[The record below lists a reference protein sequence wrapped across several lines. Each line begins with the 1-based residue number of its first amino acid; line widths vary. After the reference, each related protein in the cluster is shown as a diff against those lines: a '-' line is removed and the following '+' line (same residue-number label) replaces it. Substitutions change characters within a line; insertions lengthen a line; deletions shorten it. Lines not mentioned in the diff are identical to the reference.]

1 MANVTHNPLVSI
13 IVRTKDRPKLLKR
26 ALKSISAQTYRPIE
40 VVLVNDGGCDL
51 DVRELK
57 GTLGD
62 IPLNYV
68 RLEKNMGR
76 SHAGN
81 TGIENAKGKYIGFLD
96 DDDEF
101 YPNHAVT
108 LVSFLEKS
116 DYSVAYTDS
125 VMVYKEYNPDTH
137 DLDKDVKKE
146 LAFSQD
152 FNYDKLVFENY
163 IPLMCLMFG
172 RKVLVG
178 SGGFDNSFDLYEDWD
193 LLIRVGRKYPFY
205 HIKEIT
211 ANYNQWS
218 VDFQISQVNRDPVFL
233 RQAYLKVLSTHNDKI
248 TPNRIHDYMSEFVHA
263 RHVLKEFKRES
274 DVYRE
279 ALKDRDSRI
288 DGLYAELREQGAELG
303 RILEE
308 LKEKGPQLEK
318 LRDELKEQERRG
330 DELEACFREKTSES
344 GRLIEELRQR
354 DERAAAFVDEMKRGE
369 FQIDVLNSELRSKDQ
384 QIDKLYTELKD
395 KGPRVENLY
404 NELRDR
410 DSQISALTA
419 ELREREAR
427 IEALVNELGQRGSQV
442 EVLSSGISERDAKL
456 VELQS
461 DLRERDAQ
469 LVKLHSDLRE
479 GDALMVK
486 LYAEIGERDSL
497 INSLNIELRDR
508 DARIFSLSTE
518 LSERNSQVDTLI
530 SSVRKKDSSLDVLTS
545 DLEGKKAEVLILQN
559 VIREKDSL
567 ISAMKNTRGWRLL
580 EKYRGMR
587 DRIYRKIDVG
597 KKTADTVAA
606 SGLLKGNSIELQA
619 KKEGG
624 GSSLKTVSGQNVRAG
639 QRRGR
644 VCGSLFNNVIG
655 EPIRAKASI
664 IIPTKN
670 AGEEFEY
677 ALRRIMQQEGVEDK
691 EVIVIDSGSED
702 RTLEIAGRYTQN
714 VFRISPED
722 FHHARTRNLGAGKA
736 TGDFLVFTVQ
746 DAIPVSNSWL
756 HKLLYPVYR
765 GEASAV
771 SARQIPRADADL
783 FASWSYWNHNI
794 NYLGGDKDR
803 RYNKAA
809 VDSFE
814 TLSMS
819 TRRAMASLDSVCLGI
834 GKSTF
839 DKYLFNPDYAED
851 LDLGIRLLA
860 DGHTIILQSSN
871 AVIHSHNRQ
880 ASYFLKRSYIDT
892 SSLWNM
898 LKIAKN
904 DIPVEQ
910 VMGATCC
917 LYAALKACLTTLRS
931 KEDGHEKP
939 YLFLHSLSDSLRN
952 SINAFNPAWR
962 SLRGD
967 ALLDD
972 FFGKVEPYNHKEIIG
987 GIYANLMN
995 NLLSFSK
1002 FVTRYTSIQGIEEDF
1017 LSSIYKLFC
1026 ITAGNYLGENTQ
1038 ARIDCFSGGSI

>member
-26 ALKSISAQTYRPIE
+26 ALKSISAQIYRPIE

-81 TGIENAKGKYIGFLD
+81 TGIENAKGKYVGFLD

-101 YPNHAVT
+101 CPNHAVT

-137 DLDKDVKKE
+137 DLDKDVKRE

-205 HIKEIT
+205 HIREIT

-233 RQAYLKVLSTHNDKI
+233 RQAYLKVLSTHSDKI
-248 TPNRIHDYMSEFVHA
+248 TPNRIHDYMSEYVHT
-263 RHVLKEFKRES
+263 RHILKEFKRES
-274 DVYRE
+274 DVYKE

-288 DGLYAELREQGAELG
+288 DGLYAGLREKGAELG

-308 LKEKGPQLEK
+308 LKEKGPQIEK
-318 LRDELKEQERRG
+318 LRDELKEKERRS
-330 DELEACFREKTSES
+330 DELEAGLREKTSES

-354 DERAAAFVDEMKRGE
+354 DEKVIALADEMKRSE
-369 FQIDVLNSELRSKDQ
+369 FQIDIFNSELRGKDQ
-384 QIDKLYTELKD
+384 QIDKLYTELKE

-419 ELREREAR
+419 ELRERKAQ
-427 IEALVNELGQRGSQV
+427 IEALAAELGQRGSQV

-456 VELQS
+456 VEFQA
-461 DLRERDAQ
+461 DLRERAAQ
-469 LVKLHSDLRE
+469 LIKLHSDLRE
-479 GDALMVK
+479 GDAQMVK

-508 DARIFSLSTE
+508 DARIFSLSAE
-518 LSERNSQVDTLI
+518 LSERNSQIDTFI
-530 SSVRKKDSSLDVLTS
+530 SSVRKKDSSLDVIS
-545 DLEGKKAEVLILQN
+545 SELESKKAEVLILQN
-559 VIREKDSL
+559 LIREKDSL
-567 ISAMKNTRGWRLL
+567 LTAMKNTRGWLLL
-580 EKYRGMR
+580 EKYRSIR
-587 DRIYRKIDVG
+587 DRIYRKIDAG

-606 SGLLKGNSIELQA
+606 SGHLRGNNIELQA
-619 KKEGG
+619 KKERGW
-624 GSSLKTVSGQNVRAG
+624 SSIKTISGQDARTRH
-639 QRRGR
+639 RRGS
-644 VCGSLFNNVIG
+644 VYGSLFNNVIA
-655 EPIRAKASI
+655 EPIRSRASI

-677 ALRRIMQQEGVEDK
+677 TLRRITQQEGVEDK

-702 RTLEIAGRYTQN
+702 RTLEIAGRYTQK
-714 VFRISPED
+714 VFRISPGD
-722 FHHARTRNLGAGKA
+722 FHHAMTRNLGAEKA

-756 HKLLYPVYR
+756 YKLLRPIHS

-783 FASWSYWNHNI
+783 FASWSYWNHNV
-794 NYLGGDKDR
+794 NYLGGDRDH
-803 RYNKAA
+803 RYSKSA
-809 VDSFE
+809 VDSFK
-814 TLSMS
+814 TLSTS
-819 TRRAMASLDSVCLGI
+819 TKRVMASLDSVCLGI

-839 DKYLFNPDYAED
+839 DKYLFDSDYAED
-851 LDLGIRLLA
+851 LDLGLRLLD
-860 DGHTIILQSSN
+860 DGHTILLQSSN
-871 AVIHSHNRQ
+871 AVIHSHNRP
-880 ASYFLKRSYIDT
+880 AGYFLKRSYIDT

-898 LKIAKN
+898 LKITKN
-904 DIPVEQ
+904 DIPVEH
-910 VMGATCC
+910 VTGAACC

-931 KEDGHEKP
+931 REDVRERP
-939 YLFLHSLSDSLRN
+939 YLFLHLLSDSLRN
-952 SINAFNPAWR
+952 SINAFNPSWR

-972 FFGKVEPYNHKEIIG
+972 FFGKVEPYHHKEIIG
-987 GIYANLMN
+987 GMYTNLMN
-995 NLLSFSK
+995 NFLSFSK
-1002 FVTRYTSIQGIEEDF
+1002 FVTSYASMQDIEEDF
-1017 LSSIYKLFC
+1017 LGTVYKLFSV
-1026 ITAGNYLGENTQ
+1026 TAGNYLGENTQ
-1038 ARIDCFSGGSI
+1038 TRIDCFSGGGI